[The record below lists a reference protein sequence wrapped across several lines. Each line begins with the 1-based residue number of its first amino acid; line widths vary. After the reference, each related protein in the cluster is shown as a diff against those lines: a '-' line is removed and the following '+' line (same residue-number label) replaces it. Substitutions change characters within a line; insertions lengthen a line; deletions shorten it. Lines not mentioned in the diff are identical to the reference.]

1 MFSYWPPRHRLTRHQ
16 YYLQLRKDILEDR
29 LYCNEETG
37 LFLVAL
43 ALQAEFGDYMPEVL
57 KKATKQHQYFFACP
71 FIGASGFLVLIFF
84 QLYGKNYYQPE
95 HYVSKRMLEKL
106 ALPTIKE
113 ELPRLHAS
121 HAQMLPEEAET
132 EYLKVSTQA
141 SNLEILLLQP
151 CFICCIK
158 FRQSE
163 RESVSS
169 H

>member
-1 MFSYWPPRHRLTRHQ
+1 MQLVFLHACVFVFS
-16 YYLQLRKDILEDR
+16 
-29 LYCNEETG
+29 
-37 LFLVAL
+37 
-43 ALQAEFGDYMPEVL
+43 
-57 KKATKQHQYFFACP
+57 
-71 FIGASGFLVLIFF
+71 

-141 SNLEILLLQP
+141 FHLEYFSFSKPFALILIIQ
-151 CFICCIK
+151 K
-158 FRQSE
+158 FNRVKTKSI
-163 RESVSS
+163 VS